1 MFETWGF
8 LLLHVYTPIQ
18 HVILR
23 IFILQWCH
31 TTRLLSLLHYI
42 YLTAIITR
50 FEMQCKHMISFSNM
64 IICLSVSAGL
74 LFVMEENLK
83 SCYCFQYFC
92 QVLSLFVCFFQWNT
106 NLSHRCEEAVAH
118 DLQVLTHQWHLIIS
132 LSLPNSIHPGHASS
146 QGKAS
151 HSECWQEFR
160 LNQQS
165 YIMIQLFLL
174 GATACRLSIV
184 AMLCFDWSCPY
195 VQVFEKDIED
205 IHALSLGQ
213 KTLSNSFC
221 LINLFV

>member
-74 LFVMEENLK
+74 LFVMEENFK
-83 SCYCFQYFC
+83 SCYCFQYSVRFFLC
-92 QVLSLFVCFFQWNT
+92 LFVFFSETQIYPIAVRKLWHMIYRFKLT
-106 NLSHRCEEAVAH
+106 SDIWSSHFHYQTAYILDMLHHRVKP
-118 DLQVLTHQWHLIIS
+118 LTQS
-132 LSLPNSIHPGHASS
+132 VGRNS
-146 QGKAS
+146 
-151 HSECWQEFR
+151 
-160 LNQQS
+160 
-165 YIMIQLFLL
+165 
-174 GATACRLSIV
+174 
-184 AMLCFDWSCPY
+184 D
-195 VQVFEKDIED
+195 
-205 IHALSLGQ
+205 
-213 KTLSNSFC
+213 
-221 LINLFV
+221 